1 MTTKRSGLLI
11 LLIFHF
17 IVQVKGQN
25 PPAPAMPID
34 SNILL
39 VDNIIQVT
47 NHKDYF
53 VDYCTKKITKY
64 AELNNWTQAK
74 TKSTLASINF
84 ESYRFTIH
92 NSYAFYTTSQLKLL
106 LSTLTKLSETS
117 KYGWDFILT
126 NGMMQN
132 NLDLIVDGIIEGKY
146 IKKS

>member
-1 MTTKRSGLLI
+1 MKTKRYGLLI
-11 LLIFHF
+11 ILIFHF
-17 IVQVKGQN
+17 IVQVNGQG
-25 PPAPAMPID
+25 PPAPAMPSD
-34 SNILL
+34 SNTLL
-39 VDNIIQVT
+39 VDKIIKVT

-64 AELNNWTQAK
+64 AELNNWTQAR
-74 TKSTLASINF
+74 TKNILASINF

-92 NSYAFYTTSQLKLL
+92 NSYSFYTTSQLKLL
-106 LSTLTKLSETS
+106 LSTLTNLSETS

-146 IKKS
+146 IK